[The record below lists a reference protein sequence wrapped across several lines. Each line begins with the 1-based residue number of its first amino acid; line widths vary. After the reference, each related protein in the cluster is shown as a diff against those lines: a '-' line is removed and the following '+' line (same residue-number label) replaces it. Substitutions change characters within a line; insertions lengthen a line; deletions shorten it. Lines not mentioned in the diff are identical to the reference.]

1 MAKREQ
7 PEDLVKSSAVHD
19 ELSDTDALALLTLE
33 VKYDAGEF
41 KNLFHDPYAFGA
53 ALLASFGGFP
63 FGYAAQSYATIVASR
78 SIGGIGVGTLA
89 MGAPLYISE
98 ISPPAWRGSFW
109 VLEAISIVTGA
120 IGMERYRSQQALLKR
135 EYPDYARHPLLED
148 TSCLSIPFFQQLSGI
163 NAFVYYVPTFF
174 EALGQSDNNSLI
186 LSGMVNVFMAI
197 PHLVM
202 VGTTNWFSR
211 EWATH
216 QAVGWFCVALNY
228 LNVLSYSVSYGPL
241 AWVLPAEVFPRSK
254 PFVVPEVL
262 LKLGLGTYLLRR
274 LFCVAATVF
283 SFLFVP
289 ETTNK
294 SLEQVA
300 AVFGDGFVDEERNLQ
315 SRIAREVWH
324 GSSHARRKRGY
335 ERGYRAGWWS
345 GPIFERAIHPSERG
359 TTFTI
364 RGILFNL
371 IPAT

>member
-1 MAKREQ
+1 MCS
-7 PEDLVKSSAVHD
+7 P
-19 ELSDTDALALLTLE
+19 T
-33 VKYDAGEF
+33 
-41 KNLFHDPYAFGA
+41 
-53 ALLASFGGFP
+53 
-63 FGYAAQSYATIVASR
+63 ASR
-78 SIGGIGVGTLA
+78 
-89 MGAPLYISE
+89 MGHWP
-98 ISPPAWRGSFW
+98 GSFPQ
-109 VLEAISIVTGA
+109 
-120 IGMERYRSQQALLKR
+120 RYFPVPNVPRGLAQLR
-135 EYPDYARHPLLED
+135 EGFGWL
-148 TSCLSIPFFQQLSGI
+148 TSLS
-163 NAFVYYVPTFF
+163 A
-174 EALGQSDNNSLI
+174 
-186 LSGMVNVFMAI
+186 
-197 PHLVM
+197 
-202 VGTTNWFSR
+202 
-211 EWATH
+211 
-216 QAVGWFCVALNY
+216 
-228 LNVLSYSVSYGPL
+228 
-241 AWVLPAEVFPRSK
+241 
-254 PFVVPEVL
+254 FVVPEVL